1 MNYKEF
7 FEKKNYPLQNEI
19 FSILNKYEA
28 FYLTGDTALAR
39 FYFQHRYSE
48 DLDFFSQKEL
58 SDFKKYIRDIL
69 ERLPSD
75 IEWEAEVVSDTF
87 SRIYLKKEGVKL
99 KVDFVNEAVFRWGN
113 LKSFNEFKF
122 VDNEINILA
131 NKITSIERYEA
142 KDIVD
147 IWIVS
152 KNRSFLWKEIMDIAS
167 KKALINPIRVSK
179 IIKTMPKEE
188 LKKIRWAKEYDID
201 EIYKELQVIAKDILL
216 GTQNSLKHEV

>member
-7 FEKKNYPLQNEI
+7 FEKKIYPLQNEI
-19 FSILNKYEA
+19 FPILNKYEV
-28 FYLTGDTALAR
+28 FYLTEGTALAR

-58 SDFKKYIRDIL
+58 SDFKKYVRDIL
-69 ERLPSD
+69 EKLPSN

-99 KVDFVNEAVFRWGN
+99 KVDFVNETVFRWGN

-131 NKITSIERYEA
+131 NKVTSIERYE
-142 KDIVD
+142 
-147 IWIVS
+147 
-152 KNRSFLWKEIMDIAS
+152 
-167 KKALINPIRVSK
+167 SK
-179 IIKTMPKEE
+179 I
-188 LKKIRWAKEYDID
+188 
-201 EIYKELQVIAKDILL
+201 
-216 GTQNSLKHEV
+216 